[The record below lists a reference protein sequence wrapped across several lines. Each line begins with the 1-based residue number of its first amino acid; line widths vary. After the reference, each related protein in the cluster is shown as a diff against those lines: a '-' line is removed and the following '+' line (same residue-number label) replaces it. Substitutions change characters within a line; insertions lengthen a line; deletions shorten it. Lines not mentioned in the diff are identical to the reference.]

1 MEDGGWKTKEEKG
14 RPETGGL
21 KAEGSE
27 TADGQASAARN
38 PRSFDRHGGLRYQLI
53 AKATYLVRRGG
64 LRYQLIAKAT
74 YLVRHGGLR
83 FRLLQD
89 LRLSVFSEA

>member
-1 MEDGGWKTKEEKG
+1 MDRIPPQEIH
-14 RPETGGL
+14 
-21 KAEGSE
+21 
-27 TADGQASAARN
+27 AA
-38 PRSFDRHGGLRYQLI
+38 LI